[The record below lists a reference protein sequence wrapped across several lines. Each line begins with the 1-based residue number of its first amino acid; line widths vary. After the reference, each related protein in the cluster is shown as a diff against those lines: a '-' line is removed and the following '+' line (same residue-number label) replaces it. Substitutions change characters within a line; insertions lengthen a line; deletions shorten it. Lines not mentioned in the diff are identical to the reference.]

1 MPFLESPHSIT
12 FMTLSFGFLSMTLAS
27 LIACCFR
34 IKCSEID
41 CKCFK
46 ISRDIDA
53 ENIEFG
59 IEGNM
64 NRNNNNV

>member
-1 MPFLESPHSIT
+1 MRFLENPNSVT
-12 FMTLSFGFLSMTLAS
+12 FITLSFGFLTMTLAS

-34 IKCSEID
+34 IKCNEID

-46 ISRDIDA
+46 ISRDIA
-53 ENIEFG
+53 GENIEIG